1 MRQERICFTR
11 GGILC
16 PRGMLLLF
24 WLLLLYAACFSRA
37 NEENRDSG
45 DGTAVRKKDFPTS
58 IQGVL
63 KLQGLLVRRRSSWAP
78 IRHDRALA
86 NVFTTWY
93 PPA

>member
-45 DGTAVRKKDFPTS
+45 DGTADRHLSSCGQNISGSKCFLSSGTS
-58 IQGVL
+58 VTES
-63 KLQGLLVRRRSSWAP
+63 KRYY
-78 IRHDRALA
+78 
-86 NVFTTWY
+86 FY
-93 PPA
+93 FCF

>member
-1 MRQERICFTR
+1 
-11 GGILC
+11 
-16 PRGMLLLF
+16 MLLLF

-63 KLQGLLVRRRSSWAP
+63 KLQEIQKRQIELFNK
-78 IRHDRALA
+78 RALRQVA
-86 NVFTTWY
+86 RNVLLGV
-93 PPA
+93 